1 MTSRSFNEL
10 LKEEK
15 GEKYIEELDA
25 KVQQEIEKHKDEE
38 CVYVKNNEDYAAY
51 KPKSLVSA
59 DDIVISEKEYNKIV
73 GNKIEKYTRGGS
85 RKGAGRRKIFEKPK
99 RVTYEFEEDTIIK
112 LKDYAKK
119 HKKSQN
125 ELINEAVKRL
135 INS

>member
-1 MTSRSFNEL
+1 MTDKSFNEF

-15 GEKYIEELDA
+15 GEKYIEELDS

-51 KPKSLVSA
+51 KLKSLISA
-59 DDIVISEKEYNKIV
+59 DDIIISEKEYNKLV
-73 GNKIEKYTRGGS
+73 GNKIKKYTRGGS

-99 RVTYEFEEDTIIK
+99 RVTYEFEEETLIR

-135 INS
+135 ING